1 METIIAIITV
11 GAVNILCFLV
21 GARVGQM
28 VKQGQPVQ
36 LPNPVAA
43 VKDAAARRHQEKE
56 DKTMEALWHNIE
68 CYDGTAQGQKE
79 VPQ

>member
-1 METIIAIITV
+1 METIIAIIAV

-21 GARVGQM
+21 GARVGQA
-28 VKQGQPVQ
+28 VKQGQTVPI
-36 LPNPVAA
+36 PDPVAA
-43 VKDAAARRHQEKE
+43 VSNAKAKHRQEKE
-56 DKTMEALWHNIE
+56 DKTMEVLWHNIE